1 MKRLKQLVLLL
12 SISAGITSCN
22 FNDYLADGYG
32 NFEAIEITISAENNG
47 KLMQFTAEEGMTINK
62 GEFLGYIDSI
72 PLFLKKEQLYIQK
85 ELIHSKSNAVL
96 SQIKVLEAKLDL
108 ALKNE
113 ERIQNLIEDNA
124 ATQKQLDAIVGE
136 IAVIRSSI
144 SSAEKQ
150 NAPVLN
156 EYKSLDVQLEQ
167 LEDLMSKTKI
177 VNPINGT
184 IVSKYAQENE
194 LMNFGKPLYKIAD
207 LSTME
212 LRVYLSEKQLS
223 SISLSDKVTV
233 KIDKEEDMKSYTG
246 TISWIS
252 SKAEFTPKI
261 IQTKEERV
269 ALVYAVKVLVNND
282 GGIKIGM
289 PAEMWLNE

>member
-144 SSAEKQ
+144 SSVEKQ